1 MIKRIWKLYN
11 NLSSRIRTSIY
22 LSIVIVGF
30 FSTIM
35 SIIGVALNDWTKN
48 GWLSI
53 AVVLA
58 TVIVVAIIVF
68 VIIGQIY
75 RDSVSMTINNIPVS
89 IECGDI
95 FRAGGWRVIGCDTHF
110 DTRVDDVVI
119 SKKSLHGKF
128 VLEHGK
134 AEEIDSVVEK
144 EAQRR
149 GLVKNKN
156 GSYDFELGTVIRYD
170 SPVDNE
176 TYLMLAMTELN
187 QNYEAHTNMAQ
198 FEHMLMKMWSEI
210 SRVYAS
216 HDIVLPLL
224 GNGIS
229 RFDGAPKNKEA
240 LLKCMLCTLNSSG
253 ASLNSK
259 VEVVIYGDA
268 KDIPLYEYK
277 DMFRQINKR

>member
-22 LSIVIVGF
+22 LSIAIVGF

-35 SIIGVALNDWTKN
+35 SIIGVSLNDWTKN

-58 TVIVVAIIVF
+58 TAIVIAIIVF
-68 VIIGQIY
+68 VIIGRIY
-75 RDSVSMTINNIPVS
+75 KDSVSMTINNIPVS

-95 FRAGGWRVIGCDTHF
+95 FRADGWRVIGCDTHF

-119 SKKSLHGKF
+119 SKKSLHGKLI
-128 VLEHGK
+128 LEHAK
-134 AEEIDSVVEK
+134 AEEIKSVVEK

-156 GSYDFELGTVIRYD
+156 GLYDFKLGTVIRYD
-170 SPVDNE
+170 SLVDNE
-176 TYLMLAMTELN
+176 TYLMLAMTELD
-187 QNYEAHTNMAQ
+187 QNYEAHTNMAK

-216 HDIVLPLL
+216 NDIALPLL

-229 RFDGAPKNKEA
+229 RFDGAPKSKED
-240 LLKCMLCTLNSSG
+240 LLKCMLCTLSG
-253 ASLNSK
+253 SGVSLNSA
-259 VEVVIYGDA
+259 VRVVIYGDA
-268 KDIPLYEYK
+268 KDIPLYEYR

>member
-22 LSIVIVGF
+22 LSIAIVGF

-95 FRAGGWRVIGCDTHF
+95 FKEEGWRVIGCDTHF

-119 SKKSLHGKF
+119 SKKSLHGKL

-149 GLVKNKN
+149 ALVKNKN
-156 GSYDFELGTVIRYD
+156 GLYDFELGTVIRYD

-176 TYLMLAMTELN
+176 TYLMLAMTELD
-187 QNYEAHTNMAQ
+187 QNYEAHTNMAKY
-198 FEHMLMKMWSEI
+198 EHMLMKMWSEI

-216 HDIVLPLL
+216 NDIVLPLL

-229 RFDGAPKNKEA
+229 RFDGAPKNKED
-240 LLKCMLCTLNSSG
+240 LLKCMLCTLSG
-253 ASLNSK
+253 SGVSLNSA
-259 VEVVIYGDA
+259 VRVVIYGDA
-268 KDIPLYEYK
+268 KDIPLYEYRG
-277 DMFRQINKR
+277 MFRQINKR